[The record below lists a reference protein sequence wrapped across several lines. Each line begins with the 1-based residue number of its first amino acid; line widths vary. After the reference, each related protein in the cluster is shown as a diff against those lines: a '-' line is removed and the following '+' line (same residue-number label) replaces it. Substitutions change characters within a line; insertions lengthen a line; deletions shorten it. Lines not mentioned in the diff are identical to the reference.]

1 MWIKTE
7 DGILIN
13 AKKIAYIAKAKVL
26 QQTELGKFITVGVRV
41 VACFVTSDI
50 NNDVEIDIVS
60 YIDDDMEKANE
71 KKKKMMNYIVRNLY
85 DSDIKVM
92 EIDDYK

>member
-13 AKKIAYIAKAKVL
+13 AEKIAYIAKRKVL
-26 QQTELGKFITVGVRV
+26 QQTNSGKIITIGIRI
-41 VACFVTSDI
+41 VACFAISDI
-50 NNDVEIDIVS
+50 SNDVDIVS
-60 YIDDDMEKANE
+60 YIDDDMEKANTE
-71 KKKKMMNYIVRNLY
+71 AKEMMNYIVRNLY